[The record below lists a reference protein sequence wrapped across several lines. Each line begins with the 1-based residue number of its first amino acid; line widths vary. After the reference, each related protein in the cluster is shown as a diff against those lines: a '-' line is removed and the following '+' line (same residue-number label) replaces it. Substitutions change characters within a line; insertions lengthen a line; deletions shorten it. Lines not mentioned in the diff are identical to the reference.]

1 MKISIDLDGKL
12 LTYLKEKSI
21 KENTTIEDLIEESI
35 YILKMVET
43 IENKDIDSFTE
54 LYIKYNGDNLIRI

>member
-21 KENTTIEDLIEESI
+21 RENKTINELIEESI
-35 YILKMVET
+35 YILKMVEI
-43 IENKDIDSFTE
+43 IENKDINSFNE
-54 LYIKYNGDNLIRI
+54 LYIKYNGNIYIEM